1 MLKSS
6 RRQLLIGAASVTLLA
21 RSGAAAAMITSQLP
35 ARTTPLPLKDVRL
48 KPSVYA
54 SAVELNRHYL
64 LQLDADRLLHNF
76 RKYSGLDPKAPIYG
90 GWESSTIA
98 GHTLGHYLTA
108 LALMN
113 AQTGCPDCRSRA
125 DYIVGELALAQAKR
139 GTGYVGAMQR
149 RRKDG
154 TISDGEEIFPEIMR
168 GDIRSSG
175 FDLNGAWS
183 PLYTVHKL
191 LAGLLDVHA
200 GWGNRQALQVATGLG
215 QYFER
220 LFAALDDAQMQQVL
234 ACEYGGLN
242 EAFAQ
247 LYAETGNKNWLR
259 IAERL
264 YDRKVLGPLAAGVD
278 DLANIHSNTQIPKII
293 GLARIHELGGAP
305 DNARTARFFWDRVT
319 NHHSFVIG
327 GNGDREYFFEPD
339 AISTHV
345 TEQTCEHCATYNM
358 LKLTEHLF
366 AWGPDG
372 ALMDYYER
380 AHLNHV
386 MAAHNP
392 RTGGFT
398 YMMPLMT
405 AARRDWS
412 DPKDDPFWCCVGT
425 GMESHSKHG
434 VAIFSQGG
442 DALLVNLYIPSRAQW
457 ARRGAAIDLDTRY
470 PFEPEVRLT
479 LSQLRRPGRFPIAL
493 RIPGWA
499 ADKAEIKVNGQKIEA
514 SLERGYALIDRS
526 WKSGDRIELSLPLEL
541 RLESTPDDKNMI
553 AIVRGPMVLAGD
565 LGPAASDWKSAD
577 PALVGTDLVASMV
590 AEDPARGIYRSSGIA
605 QPSDL
610 RFVPFFSQYERRSAV
625 YFKRFTPA
633 QWKDQQAAF
642 LAEQEHQRDLAAR
655 SVDVMHLGE
664 MQPERDH
671 GLVSDNSYPVTYRW
685 HNGRDARS
693 GGFFEFTMK
702 TRPGPLVLQA
712 TYWGDER
719 PRDFDI
725 LIDNV
730 KVATQH
736 LDKIRPGE
744 FFDVDYSL
752 PEALTEGKGSIK
764 VRFAPHDENTAGPV
778 FAVRLLTA
786 GPKPNA

>member
-1 MLKSS
+1 MLQSN
-6 RRQLLIGAASVTLLA
+6 RRQLLIGAASVALLTRA
-21 RSGAAAAMITSQLP
+21 GPAAALAVSHLP

-48 KPSVYA
+48 KPSLYS
-54 SAVELNRHYL
+54 SAVETNRRYL

-76 RKYSGLDPKAPIYG
+76 RKYAGLKPKAPIYG
-90 GWESSTIA
+90 GWESDTIA

-108 LALMN
+108 LTLMN
-113 AQTGCPDCRSRA
+113 AQTGCAECHRRA

-149 RRKDG
+149 KRKDG
-154 TISDGEEIFPEIMR
+154 IVADGEEIFPEIMR

-200 GWGNRQALQVATGLG
+200 AWGDRQALAVALGLG
-215 QYFER
+215 RYFDR
-220 LFAALDDAQMQQVL
+220 VFAALDDAQMQQML

-242 EAFAQ
+242 ESFAE
-247 LYAETGNKNWLR
+247 LYARTGDRRWVR

-264 YDRKVLGPLAAGVD
+264 YDRKVLDALAAGVD

-293 GLARIHELGGAP
+293 GLARIHELANAP
-305 DNARTARFFWDRVT
+305 DKAKTARFFWDRVT

-339 AISTHV
+339 TISTHV

-358 LKLTEHLF
+358 LKLTERLF
-366 AWGPDG
+366 ASAPDG
-372 ALMDYYER
+372 TLMDYYER

-392 RTGGFT
+392 ATGGFT
-398 YMMPLMT
+398 YMTPLMT
-405 AARRDWS
+405 AAPRDWS
-412 DPKDDPFWCCVGT
+412 NPKDDPFWCCVGT

-434 VAIFSQGG
+434 VAIFSESG
-442 DALLVNLYIPSRAQW
+442 DTLLVNLYVPASAHW
-457 ARRGAAIDLDTRY
+457 MKRGAAVDLDTRY
-470 PFEPEVRLT
+470 PFEPDVRLT
-479 LSQLRRPGRFPIAL
+479 LRQLLRPGRFPIAV
-493 RIPGWA
+493 RIPAWA
-499 ADKAEIKVNGQKIEA
+499 AGKASIKVNGQKIEGPV
-514 SLERGYALIDRS
+514 ERGYALIDRR
-526 WKSGDRIELSLPLEL
+526 WKAGDVIELNLPLEL
-541 RLESTPDDKNMI
+541 RIEPTPDDKNTI
-553 AIVRGPMVLAGD
+553 AILRGPMVLAAD
-565 LGPAASDWKSAD
+565 LGPAANDWKSAD
-577 PALVGTDLVASMV
+577 PALVGTDLLASF
-590 AEDPARGIYRSSGIA
+590 APEDAASAIYTSKGIVQPA
-605 QPSDL
+605 DL

-633 QWKDQQAAF
+633 QWTDQQAAF
-642 LAEQEHQRDLAAR
+642 LAEQERQRDLAAR

-664 MQPERDH
+664 MQPEHDH
-671 GLVSDNSYPVTYRW
+671 GLVSNISYPVTYRW
-685 HNGRDARS
+685 RNGRDARS
-693 GGFFEFTMK
+693 GGFFEFSMK

-725 LIDNV
+725 LVDDV

-736 LDKIRPGE
+736 LEKIKPGQ
-744 FFDVDYSL
+744 FFDVDYPI
-752 PEALTEGKGSIK
+752 PETLTRGKTSIK
-764 VRFAPHDENTAGPV
+764 VRFAPHDGNTAGPV
-778 FAVRLLTA
+778 FGVRLFTA
-786 GPKPNA
+786 KPIPTA